1 MAVGN
6 SVPAELRTPRW
17 PGQKGNLSRRS
28 FLKRSAHLRGKA
40 IDPSTKLKRWLVL
53 DWTVSSVFAPLPLR
67 MRLLVNQAP
76 LLCSDAVV
84 YLNGHGSLYLP
95 GVCFG
100 NL

>member
-1 MAVGN
+1 MAVGD
-6 SVPAELRTPRW
+6 SVPAEQRTLRW
-17 PGQKGNLSRRS
+17 LGQKGDLSRP

-40 IDPSTKLKRWLVL
+40 IDPSTKLRRRLVL
-53 DWTVSSVFAPLPLR
+53 DWTVSSVFAPLPPR

-76 LLCSDAVV
+76 LLSSDAVV